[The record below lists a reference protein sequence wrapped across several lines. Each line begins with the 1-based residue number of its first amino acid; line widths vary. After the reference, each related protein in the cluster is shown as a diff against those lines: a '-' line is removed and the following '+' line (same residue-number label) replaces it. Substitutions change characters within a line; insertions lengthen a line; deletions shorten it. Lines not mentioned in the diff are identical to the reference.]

1 MLSRSLEKLSYAE
14 LETFPVWEFVPES
27 AHWDETWVRPVQ
39 LLPVRS
45 LSGRLV
51 ASRVQLANGR
61 KELALL
67 GNVELEDPQQNE
79 HFMTLSLVK
88 PNGESFDLARY
99 QDVNYEK
106 SGPLALARFLGLQL
120 IDVFPIAYDISEVV
134 SGPAESVRGVILHE
148 PQVQLSEAELIAMAV
163 GG

>member
-1 MLSRSLEKLSYAE
+1 M
-14 LETFPVWEFVPES
+14 
-27 AHWDETWVRPVQ
+27 
-39 LLPVRS
+39 
-45 LSGRLV
+45 
-51 ASRVQLANGR
+51 
-61 KELALL
+61 